1 MTMGSTG
8 EVEARQARPRLVA
21 GAVAMA
27 VSAVLVTVVAVLVR
41 DQSGPVVRFDQRAVT
56 TTTGWALRHEV
67 LADAANVGGYLLH
80 PFVFRIAVLVAAVW
94 LWRSGARTAALWA
107 ATTMVVGTLLGALIK
122 LGVSRARPVLDHPVS
137 SASGYS
143 FPSGHALNAM
153 LGCTLIVV
161 LLWRPAEKR
170 RRRAALLVVAT
181 LIVLATGM
189 DRLLLGVHFPSDVLA
204 GFLVGGL
211 VVASSWVAFGPILR
225 QRALRGADRAVDEQA
240 SEPTPRRT
248 T

>member
-1 MTMGSTG
+1 VSAHGPDG
-8 EVEARQARPRLVA
+8 AEVETRQARPRLLA
-21 GAVAMA
+21 GAIAAV
-27 VSAVLVTVVAVLVR
+27 VSAVLVTVVALLVR
-41 DQSGPVVRFDQRAVT
+41 DQAGPVVRFDQRVVT
-56 TTTGWALRHEV
+56 TTTGWALRHEA
-67 LADAANVGGYLLH
+67 LADAADIGGYVLH
-80 PFVFRIAVLVAAVW
+80 PFVFRFAVLLVAIW
-94 LWRSGARTAALWA
+94 LWRRDARTAALWA
-107 ATTMVVGTLLGALIK
+107 AVTMIVGTLLGALIK

-153 LGCTLIVV
+153 LGCTLLVV

-170 RRRAALLVVAT
+170 RRRAALLAVAA
-181 LIVLATGM
+181 LLVLATGF

-225 QRALRGADRAVDEQA
+225 QRALHGAERAVEEQ
-240 SEPTPRRT
+240 TD
-248 T
+248 